1 MLDFSLKIFFTY
13 WVQTRS
19 IPNFQ
24 MLVIALQQLSRALGV
39 SLDMRQLSACV
50 NLLEAGANPHALAR
64 VVADLQR
71 VSAER
76 RADEPSA
83 TPSDALDYAGTLSG
97 PEYK

>member
-1 MLDFSLKIFFTY
+1 MDIKEFCS
-13 WVQTRS
+13 S
-19 IPNFQ
+19 IPD
-24 MLVIALQQLSRALGV
+24 LHIRVWCLLLSAIALQQLSRVLGV

-71 VSAER
+71 IAAER
-76 RADEPSA
+76 RADEPPGAS
-83 TPSDALDYAGTLSG
+83 SDMLDYAGSLSG